1 MFPRS
6 SKRPRKN
13 ISQADSPVITETADV
28 AQPRRSTRAGNA
40 VNLTSKT
47 NKTRKTQTNNKSRA
61 RTTPLP
67 TKSSGCVTPSISRP
81 KYPAPNI
88 RTDSSSDDEQLL
100 PTKHKRAKKTLEPE
114 PEPEQDDENESDTSE
129 YEDELDAEA
138 EIEGEREDDAQAST
152 YIQAEAVQFSH
163 GTFQTCAANSTSR
176 SGSGRSAR
184 SVLPALAGGL
194 GENEQTVKEATRHRA
209 QKLRSELPQVRSH
222 PLPITHTAA
231 PTAVNQLPQVHP
243 RPLPITNIAAPTAV
257 QVHSRSLSLTHTANP
272 TTVSQLN
279 TAPAAPAWLECTNIH
294 LIKKVRTFTLAKTGQ
309 PPVMLQIIDKSIAY
323 GKLQMIF
330 NHEYSPL
337 HTFKI
342 KQLAHACLMEM
353 AERSGHDGEND
364 ICDRL
369 ERGDHDSYSVP
380 LVTYVSYYL
389 YSNTGNNISS
399 QVSRRIG
406 NERAD
411 LKAHSSTILQAFGL
425 VNHAGRLEAGAL
437 ARRRTYYYP
446 EMPNGMPDY
455 RKPFEHPVFASFL
468 REAFFSSTYYSS
480 IVRRNFH
487 LFKSS
492 NSEKSEE
499 LEVTKGMVALA
510 AAAIHACL
518 HDYSTGMKSSFP
530 APELDGVWSLAIDIL
545 EGIESRNHSKYHR
558 LMHKIFV
565 EATGNSMTAQD
576 GWCNQQ
582 HLDAVDWDAI
592 ENSND
597 DDDSNGDDD
606 ARVYPNP
613 VGDSDNVALVHSGN
627 SQHTEASTTPA
638 LATISTSLE

>member
-1 MFPRS
+1 MSHNPEGAL
-6 SKRPRKN
+6 KL
-13 ISQADSPVITETADV
+13 AMLITDWSNFA
-28 AQPRRSTRAGNA
+28 A
-40 VNLTSKT
+40 
-47 NKTRKTQTNNKSRA
+47 NNKSRA

-81 KYPAPNI
+81 KYPAPRI

-100 PTKHKRAKKTLEPE
+100 PKKHKRVKKTLEPE

-129 YEDELDAEA
+129 YVDELDADA
-138 EIEGEREDDAQAST
+138 EIEGEREDDAQASN

-163 GTFQTCAANSTSR
+163 ANSASR
-176 SGSGRSAR
+176 SGSGHSTQ
-184 SVLPALAGGL
+184 SVLPTLAGEL
-194 GENEQTVKEATRHRA
+194 EEDKQTVKKITRHQA
-209 QKLRSELPQVRSH
+209 PKLRTKLPQVRSH
-222 PLPITHTAA
+222 PHPITHTAA
-231 PTAVNQLPQVHP
+231 PTAVNQLPQVHSY
-243 RPLPITNIAAPTAV
+243 PLRIAHTAALTTV
-257 QVHSRSLSLTHTANP
+257 NQLPQVRSRSLSVTHAATP

-294 LIKKVRTFTLAKTGQ
+294 VVKKVRTFTLAKTGQ

-342 KQLAHACLMEM
+342 KQLAHACLMEI
-353 AERSGHDGEND
+353 AERSGHDGRND
-364 ICDRL
+364 VCDRL
-369 ERGDHDSYSVP
+369 ERGDHDSYSIP
-380 LVTYVSYYL
+380 LVTY
-389 YSNTGNNISS
+389 
-399 QVSRRIG
+399 VSRRIG

-411 LKAHSSTILQAFGL
+411 LKAHSSIILQAFGL
-425 VNHAGRLEAGAL
+425 VNNTGRLEAGVL

-492 NSEKSEE
+492 ISEKSEE

-518 HDYSTGMKSSFP
+518 HDCSTGMKSSFP
-530 APELDGVWSLAIDIL
+530 APELNGVWGLAIDIL

-558 LMHKIFV
+558 LMHKLFV
-565 EATGNSMTAQD
+565 EATGNSMMAQD

-592 ENSND
+592 ENSDND
-597 DDDSNGDDD
+597 DD
-606 ARVYPNP
+606 ACVYPDP
-613 VGDSDNVALVHSGN
+613 VGDSDNVASVHSGN
-627 SQHTEASTTPA
+627 TYHTEASTAPA
-638 LATISTSLE
+638 LAPISTPLD

>member
-1 MFPRS
+1 S

-28 AQPRRSTRAGNA
+28 TQPRRSTRAGNA
-40 VNLTSKT
+40 INLTSKT
-47 NKTRKTQTNNKSRA
+47 NKTGKTQS
-61 RTTPLP
+61 
-67 TKSSGCVTPSISRP
+67 P

-114 PEPEQDDENESDTSE
+114 PEPEQDDENESNTSE
-129 YEDELDAEA
+129 YEDELDAEG
-138 EIEGEREDDAQAST
+138 EIEGEREDDAQASN
-152 YIQAEAVQFSH
+152 YIQAELILLLAPDLVVQLNHSY
-163 GTFQTCAANSTSR
+163 
-176 SGSGRSAR
+176 
-184 SVLPALAGGL
+184 
-194 GENEQTVKEATRHRA
+194 
-209 QKLRSELPQVRSH
+209 
-222 PLPITHTAA
+222 PLCP
-231 PTAVNQLPQVHP
+231 VNQE
-243 RPLPITNIAAPTAV
+243 RTSK
-257 QVHSRSLSLTHTANP
+257 HSRRQLVIKHRNYDLSFLKFVPIHFLLPTPLLPPPLISSLNQLDTA
-272 TTVSQLN
+272 L
-279 TAPAAPAWLECTNIH
+279 AAPAWLECTNIH
-294 LIKKVRTFTLAKTGQ
+294 IIKKVRTFTLAKTGQ

-353 AERSGHDGEND
+353 AERSGHDGNNNV
-364 ICDRL
+364 CDRL
-369 ERGDHDSYSVP
+369 ERGDHDSYSIP
-380 LVTYVSYYL
+380 LVTY
-389 YSNTGNNISS
+389 
-399 QVSRRIG
+399 VSRRIG

-425 VNHAGRLEAGAL
+425 VNHAGCLEAGAL

-446 EMPNGMPDY
+446 EMFNGMPDY

-468 REAFFSSTYYSS
+468 REAFSSSTYYSS

-492 NSEKSEE
+492 NSKKSEE

-530 APELDGVWSLAIDIL
+530 APELDGVWGLAIDIL
-545 EGIESRNHSKYHR
+545 EGIESRNHSN
-558 LMHKIFV
+558 
-565 EATGNSMTAQD
+565 GNSMTAQD

-592 ENSND
+592 ENSDD
-597 DDDSNGDDD
+597 DDDSNGDDES
-606 ARVYPNP
+606 RVYPNP
-613 VGDSDNVALVHSGN
+613 VGDSEDVVSVHSGN
-627 SQHTEASTTPA
+627 SHHTEASTTPA
-638 LATISTSLE
+638 LATISTPSD

>member
-1 MFPRS
+1 MM
-6 SKRPRKN
+6 KMK
-13 ISQADSPVITETADV
+13 A
-28 AQPRRSTRAGNA
+28 TRLNMRT
-40 VNLTSKT
+40 NLTQRERLKESVKT
-47 NKTRKTQTNNKSRA
+47 MHRHQIIFKLS
-61 RTTPLP
+61 
-67 TKSSGCVTPSISRP
+67 
-81 KYPAPNI
+81 
-88 RTDSSSDDEQLL
+88 
-100 PTKHKRAKKTLEPE
+100 
-114 PEPEQDDENESDTSE
+114 ES
-129 YEDELDAEA
+129 
-138 EIEGEREDDAQAST
+138 
-152 YIQAEAVQFSH
+152 
-163 GTFQTCAANSTSR
+163 
-176 SGSGRSAR
+176 
-184 SVLPALAGGL
+184 
-194 GENEQTVKEATRHRA
+194 GENKQTLKKATRHQA

-231 PTAVNQLPQVHP
+231 TTAVNQLPQVRS
-243 RPLPITNIAAPTAV
+243 RPLPITNTAAPTAV
-257 QVHSRSLSLTHTANP
+257 TRVHSRSLSITHAANP
-272 TTVSQLN
+272 TTVSQLD
-279 TAPAAPAWLECTNIH
+279 TALAAPAWLECTNIH
-294 LIKKVRTFTLAKTGQ
+294 IIKKVRTFTLAKTGQ

-353 AERSGHDGEND
+353 AERSGHDGNNNV
-364 ICDRL
+364 CDRL
-369 ERGDHDSYSVP
+369 ERGDHDSYSIP
-380 LVTYVSYYL
+380 LVTY
-389 YSNTGNNISS
+389 
-399 QVSRRIG
+399 VSRRIG

-425 VNHAGRLEAGAL
+425 VNHAGCLEAGAL

-446 EMPNGMPDY
+446 EMFNGMPDY

-468 REAFFSSTYYSS
+468 REAFSSSTYYSS

-492 NSEKSEE
+492 NSKKSEE

-530 APELDGVWSLAIDIL
+530 APELDGVWGLAIDIL

-592 ENSND
+592 ENSDD
-597 DDDSNGDDD
+597 DDDSNGDDES
-606 ARVYPNP
+606 RVYPNP
-613 VGDSDNVALVHSGN
+613 VGDSEDVVSVHSGN
-627 SQHTEASTTPA
+627 SHHTEASTTPA
-638 LATISTSLE
+638 LATISTPSD

>member
-13 ISQADSPVITETADV
+13 ISQSNSPVITETADV
-28 AQPRRSTRAGNA
+28 TQPRRSTRAGNA
-40 VNLTSKT
+40 VNLT
-47 NKTRKTQTNNKSRA
+47 RKTQPNNKSRA

-81 KYPAPNI
+81 KYPAPRI

-100 PTKHKRAKKTLEPE
+100 PTKHKRVKKTLGPE
-114 PEPEQDDENESDTSE
+114 PEPEQDDENDSDMSE
-129 YEDELDAEA
+129 YVDELDAEA
-138 EIEGEREDDAQAST
+138 ELEGELEGEREDDAQASN

-163 GTFQTCAANSTSR
+163 ANSASR
-176 SGSGRSAR
+176 SGSGRSTQ
-184 SVLPALAGGL
+184 SVLPTLAGEL
-194 GENEQTVKEATRHRA
+194 EEDKQTVKKITRHQA
-209 QKLRSELPQVRSH
+209 QKLRAELPQVRSH

-231 PTAVNQLPQVHP
+231 PTAVNQLSQVRSHPLRIAHTAALTTVNQLPQVHS
-243 RPLPITNIAAPTAV
+243 
-257 QVHSRSLSLTHTANP
+257 HSLSVTHAATP

-294 LIKKVRTFTLAKTGQ
+294 VVKKVRTFTLAKTGQ

-342 KQLAHACLMEM
+342 KQLAHACLMEI
-353 AERSGHDGEND
+353 AERSGHDGGND
-364 ICDRL
+364 VCDRL
-369 ERGDHDSYSVP
+369 ERGDHDSYSIP
-380 LVTYVSYYL
+380 LVTYVSYYYL

-411 LKAHSSTILQAFGL
+411 LKAHSSIILQAFGL
-425 VNHAGRLEAGAL
+425 VNNTGRLEAGVL

-492 NSEKSEE
+492 ISEKSEE

-530 APELDGVWSLAIDIL
+530 APELDGVWGLAIDIL

-558 LMHKIFV
+558 LMHKLFV

-592 ENSND
+592 ENSD
-597 DDDSNGDDD
+597 DDDDD
-606 ARVYPNP
+606 ARVYPDP
-613 VGDSDNVALVHSGN
+613 VGDSDNVASVHSGN
-627 SQHTEASTTPA
+627 TYHTEASTTPA
-638 LATISTSLE
+638 LAPISTPLD

>member
-13 ISQADSPVITETADV
+13 ISQSNSPVITETADV
-28 AQPRRSTRAGNA
+28 TQPRRSTRAGNA
-40 VNLTSKT
+40 VNLT
-47 NKTRKTQTNNKSRA
+47 RKTQPNNKSRA

-81 KYPAPNI
+81 KYPAPRI

-100 PTKHKRAKKTLEPE
+100 PTKHKRVKKTLEPE
-114 PEPEQDDENESDTSE
+114 PEPEQDDENDSDMSE
-129 YEDELDAEA
+129 YVDELDAEA
-138 EIEGEREDDAQAST
+138 ELEGEHEDDAQASN

-163 GTFQTCAANSTSR
+163 ANSASC
-176 SGSGRSAR
+176 SGSGRSTQ
-184 SVLPALAGGL
+184 SVLPTLAGEL
-194 GENEQTVKEATRHRA
+194 EEDKQTVKKITRHQA
-209 QKLRSELPQVRSH
+209 QKLRAELPQVRSR

-231 PTAVNQLPQVHP
+231 PTAVNQLSQ
-243 RPLPITNIAAPTAV
+243 LP
-257 QVHSRSLSLTHTANP
+257 QVHSRSLSVTHAATP

-279 TAPAAPAWLECTNIH
+279 TAPVAPAWLECTNIH
-294 LIKKVRTFTLAKTGQ
+294 VVKKVRTFTLANTGQ

-342 KQLAHACLMEM
+342 KQLAHACLMEI
-353 AERSGHDGEND
+353 AERSGHDGGND
-364 ICDRL
+364 VCDRL
-369 ERGDHDSYSVP
+369 ERGDHDSYSIP
-380 LVTYVSYYL
+380 LVTY
-389 YSNTGNNISS
+389 
-399 QVSRRIG
+399 VSRRIG

-411 LKAHSSTILQAFGL
+411 LKAHSSIILQAFGL
-425 VNHAGRLEAGAL
+425 VNNTGRLEAGVL

-492 NSEKSEE
+492 ISEKSEE

-530 APELDGVWSLAIDIL
+530 APELDGVWGLAIDIL

-558 LMHKIFV
+558 LMHKLFV

-592 ENSND
+592 ENSD
-597 DDDSNGDDD
+597 DDDDD
-606 ARVYPNP
+606 ARVYPDP
-613 VGDSDNVALVHSGN
+613 VGDSDNVASVHSGN
-627 SQHTEASTTPA
+627 TYHTEASTTPA
-638 LATISTSLE
+638 LAPISTPLD

>member
-13 ISQADSPVITETADV
+13 ISQSDSPVITETADV
-28 AQPRRSTRAGNA
+28 TQPRRSTRTGNA
-40 VNLTSKT
+40 VNLT
-47 NKTRKTQTNNKSRA
+47 RKMQTNNKSRA

-81 KYPAPNI
+81 KYPAPKI
-88 RTDSSSDDEQLL
+88 RTDSSSEDEQLL
-100 PTKHKRAKKTLEPE
+100 PTKCKRAKKTLETE

-138 EIEGEREDDAQAST
+138 EIEGEREDDAQASN
-152 YIQAEAVQFSH
+152 YIQAEYIIWKLNNH
-163 GTFQTCAANSTSR
+163 TRTANSTSH
-176 SGSGRSAR
+176 SGSGHSTQ
-184 SVLPALAGGL
+184 SVLPALAGEL
-194 GENEQTVKEATRHRA
+194 EENKQTVKKITRHQA
-209 QKLRSELPQVRSH
+209 QKLQSELPQVRSRPLPVARTAAASQLSRVH
-222 PLPITHTAA
+222 SHLLPITHTAA
-231 PTAVNQLPQVHP
+231 PTAVNQLPQVHS
-243 RPLPITNIAAPTAV
+243 
-257 QVHSRSLSLTHTANP
+257 HSLSVTHAATP

-279 TAPAAPAWLECTNIH
+279 TAPAAPAWLDCTNIH
-294 LIKKVRTFTLAKTGQ
+294 VIKKVRTFTLAKTGQ

-342 KQLAHACLMEM
+342 KQLAHACLMEI
-353 AERSGHDGEND
+353 AERSGHDGGND
-364 ICDRL
+364 VCDRL
-369 ERGDHDSYSVP
+369 EHGDHDSYSIP
-380 LVTYVSYYL
+380 L
-389 YSNTGNNISS
+389 
-399 QVSRRIG
+399 VSRRIG

-411 LKAHSSTILQAFGL
+411 LKAHSSIILQAFGL

-492 NSEKSEE
+492 ISEKSEE

-530 APELDGVWSLAIDIL
+530 APELDGVWGLAIDIL
-545 EGIESRNHSKYHR
+545 DGIESRNHSKYHR
-558 LMHKIFV
+558 LMHKLFV

-592 ENSND
+592 ENSDD
-597 DDDSNGDDD
+597 DDDSNEDDD
-606 ARVYPNP
+606 AHVYPNP
-613 VGDSDNVALVHSGN
+613 VGDSDNVASVHSGN
-627 SQHTEASTTPA
+627 SYHTEASTAPA
-638 LATISTSLE
+638 IATISTPLD

>member
-1 MFPRS
+1 M
-6 SKRPRKN
+6 N
-13 ISQADSPVITETADV
+13 
-28 AQPRRSTRAGNA
+28 
-40 VNLTSKT
+40 
-47 NKTRKTQTNNKSRA
+47 
-61 RTTPLP
+61 
-67 TKSSGCVTPSISRP
+67 
-81 KYPAPNI
+81 
-88 RTDSSSDDEQLL
+88 
-100 PTKHKRAKKTLEPE
+100 TL
-114 PEPEQDDENESDTSE
+114 Q
-129 YEDELDAEA
+129 
-138 EIEGEREDDAQAST
+138 
-152 YIQAEAVQFSH
+152 
-163 GTFQTCAANSTSR
+163 
-176 SGSGRSAR
+176 
-184 SVLPALAGGL
+184 
-194 GENEQTVKEATRHRA
+194 QTVKKATRHQA
-209 QKLRSELPQVRSH
+209 QKLQSELPQVRSH

-231 PTAVNQLPQVHP
+231 PTAVNQLP
-243 RPLPITNIAAPTAV
+243 R
-257 QVHSRSLSLTHTANP
+257 VHSCSLSITHAANP

-279 TAPAAPAWLECTNIH
+279 TAPAAPVWLDCTNIH
-294 LIKKVRTFTLAKTGQ
+294 VIKKVRTFTLAKTGQ

-353 AERSGHDGEND
+353 AES
-364 ICDRL
+364 I
-369 ERGDHDSYSVP
+369 P
-380 LVTYVSYYL
+380 LVTY
-389 YSNTGNNISS
+389 
-399 QVSRRIG
+399 VSRRIG

-425 VNHAGRLEAGAL
+425 VNHAGRLKAGAL

-446 EMPNGMPDY
+446 EMLNGIPDY

-499 LEVTKGMVALA
+499 LEVTKGMIALA

-530 APELDGVWSLAIDIL
+530 APELDGVWGLAIDIL

-592 ENSND
+592 ENSD
-597 DDDSNGDDD
+597 DDDDD
-606 ARVYPNP
+606 ACVYPNP
-613 VGDSDNVALVHSGN
+613 VGDSDNVASVHSGN
-627 SQHTEASTTPA
+627 TYHTEASTAPA
-638 LATISTSLE
+638 LATISTPLD